1 MAITNTSPAS
11 RHRAVV
17 VGLGFIGAGDQVSGD
32 AIGGQQVSALDGT
45 HSGALAGNARVH
57 LIAGSSRDAG
67 RRERF
72 TQRTGLP
79 AYADWREMLVREKPA
94 IVSVATY
101 SPQHAEVTA
110 EAFASGARVV
120 YCEKPIATTLADAQ
134 RMVDAAKKAHGL
146 LVINHNRRFNP
157 LFRRLQS
164 LIASGG
170 LGTITSASLTWGSG
184 RLGNIG
190 THVIDALV
198 MLTGKRVVAASA
210 TLDLAGRPDCRGE
223 MFRDPGAWGVLQ
235 LEGGAMATLDAG
247 DYAKT
252 PLRLEINGTT
262 GRATVARDV
271 TIDRWGAASEH
282 WPVPPPGKNSMD
294 TAVGEI
300 VQWLDGATPF
310 SCSAEDAMHVLET
323 IVACHA
329 SHSRRAAWVTLPLSG
344 ADRAI
349 EVRSG

>member
-1 MAITNTSPAS
+1 MNTPSPS

-57 LIAGSSRDAG
+57 LVAGSSRDTG

-72 TQRTGLP
+72 TQRTGLR
-79 AYADWREMLVREKPA
+79 AYADWRELLEREKPE

-101 SPQHAEVTA
+101 SPQHAEVTV
-110 EAFASGARVV
+110 EAFARGARAV
-120 YCEKPIATTLADAQ
+120 YCEKPIATTLADAE
-134 RMVDAAKKAHGL
+134 RMVAAAKNANGL

-157 LFRRLQS
+157 LYRRLQS
-164 LIASGG
+164 LIASDG
-170 LGTITSASLTWGSG
+170 LGTLTTASLTWGSG

-198 MLTGKRVVAASA
+198 MLTGKRIVAASA
-210 TLDLAGRPDCRGE
+210 TLDLAARPDCRGE
-223 MFRDPGAWGVLQ
+223 AFRDPGAWGVFK
-235 LEGGAMATLDAG
+235 LEGGVMATLDAA

-262 GRATVARDV
+262 GRAIVARDV
-271 TIDRWGAASEH
+271 TIERWGSANEH
-282 WPVPPPGKNSMD
+282 WPALPRGASSMD
-294 TAVGEI
+294 VAVGEI
-300 VQWLDGATPF
+300 VQWLDGTAPF
-310 SCSAEDAMHVLET
+310 PYAADDAMHVLEA

-329 SHSRRAAWVTLPLSG
+329 SHARHAAWVSLPLSG
-344 ADRAI
+344 VDRAI